1 MKDHPYY
8 RTEAITAL
16 SILEN
21 TLPQIIVTIEGMDT
35 FEGRECRRKIGVL
48 ENLIAAMICRGGVE
62 QERRSLRMTTL

>member
-1 MKDHPYY
+1 MTDKPY

-16 SILEN
+16 AILEN

-48 ENLIAAMICRGGVE
+48 ENLIAAMIDRGCAE
-62 QERRSLRMTTL
+62 QERRSYKVTEL